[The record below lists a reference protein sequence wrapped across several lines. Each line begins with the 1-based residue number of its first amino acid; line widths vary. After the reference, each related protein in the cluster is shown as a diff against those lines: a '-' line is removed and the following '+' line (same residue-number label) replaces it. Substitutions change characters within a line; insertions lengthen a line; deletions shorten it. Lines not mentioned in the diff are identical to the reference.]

1 VTAPPT
7 RHPIAAI
14 VVGGMIG
21 GLLRA
26 VVTETFP
33 IHPGT
38 WPWATFAV
46 NLVGCFLLGVVVTR
60 HEDHGA
66 RPHWKPL
73 LGTGLAGALT
83 TFSTLQVELLN
94 LLERDD
100 VALAAGYAAA
110 SIVLGLAAVALATW
124 TTHRLSPRVAP

>member
-1 VTAPPT
+1 VTAG

-14 VVGGMIG
+14 VVGGMAG
-21 GLLRA
+21 SLLRA
-26 VVTETFP
+26 LTVEALPV
-33 IHPGT
+33 HPGT

-60 HEDHGA
+60 HDHYGA
-66 RPHWKPL
+66 RPHWRPL

-94 LLERDD
+94 LLRDD
-100 VALAAGYAAA
+100 DVVLAAGYATG
-110 SIVLGLAAVALATW
+110 SIVLGLGAVALATHLV
-124 TTHRLSPRVAP
+124 HRRNAGATA